1 MLSIRGLAFASV
13 SLLSLSAPAFA
24 QVADKTEK
32 GEESIVVVGTL
43 IRGTEVT
50 GSQTLSVDAAE
61 IAEKGAVSTNE
72 LLGLVPQISNAFN
85 GRFEVDPRGV
95 GTGLSINRPNLRN
108 LPGANSA
115 SGGTAL
121 VLVDGFRM
129 APMGV
134 NQSALDVDVIPSA
147 VIAGLDIVTDG
158 GSSLYGADAV
168 SGVINFR
175 TLRKFEG
182 IKVDL
187 NYGKGDTIK
196 GYSYWD
202 GALTVGKS
210 WATGNAYIS
219 AAYSKRE
226 SVLNNET
233 TWYDPKTYN
242 AAGVGSFTGT
252 QCDTPQQTVSR
263 WFRFGGG
270 TTQFTNN
277 PAAPG
282 AGTFSLGAGCDA
294 LGEGTY
300 SPEVKRYNVY
310 AAVTQEFG
318 ENIDLRV
325 TGYWAKRDSLLPI
338 VPRGFTSAGSGVS
351 GGTLVTM
358 FPAAA
363 ATTPGTTFQVNEGV
377 GFRFSPNAAYV
388 NVPNTVGFETWG
400 VTPELTV
407 KVGSDWQVKTTAHYG
422 RSDNYQ
428 SFPNTNTVLAQCY
441 ITGCAASGTTSAI
454 AAGQLNPLNVA
465 AASAAV
471 INDITDFTTAQQTK
485 QSMFV
490 ARVVAD
496 GPIFPL
502 PGGDAK
508 VAVGL
513 EYQWNKAQS
522 RLNSGRFGA
531 INNAAYQSYS
541 RNSKSAFGELSLPI
555 MPFLDLSAS
564 LRYDDYSDFGSTT
577 NPSLGA
583 AFKPTEWLKIYGHW
597 SKSFNA
603 PTAVDGLGIA
613 TGRFALNQYV
623 ALSTD
628 PTRRPTDPAPVD
640 DALRLGTHAMILD
653 GTKKGTR
660 PQTSKS
666 WAAGFEVTPNR
677 DLNIGAQFYSID
689 FKDILAAVNPQ
700 NLTTYTTNPE
710 LYFYNTGPSTFPA
723 TYAALLA
730 QLTNASQIAI
740 TSDAVALIVDRRT
753 SNIGTAKIEGVDFHI
768 DWRHDYNFGQVS
780 AGISGN
786 KQTKSLTNFGVAV
799 NELPFQP
806 AVTAAFYTGVKVGG
820 FSTRVTVNYTG
831 KFTDP
836 NPNNAGTTGL
846 RVNPFTVINLAMGYE
861 FGEGSGALEGTSLRL
876 GIDNLFEEKPQTTR
890 RGSASIIPYTNW
902 TIGRVF
908 KIGASKKF

>member
-24 QVADKTEK
+24 QDADETEK
-32 GEESIVVVGTL
+32 DEAGIVVVGTL

-134 NQSALDVDVIPSA
+134 NQSSIDVDVIPSA

-219 AAYSKRE
+219 ASYAKRE

-233 TWYDPKTYN
+233 TWYDSKIYN
-242 AAGVGSFTGT
+242 AAGVGTFTGT

-263 WFRFGGG
+263 WFRFGAGSS
-270 TTQFTNN
+270 QFTNN

-282 AGTFSLGAGCDA
+282 AGTFSLGTGCDA
-294 LGEGTY
+294 LGEATY

-325 TGYWAKRDSLLPI
+325 TGYWAKRDTILPI
-338 VPRGFTSAGSGVS
+338 VPRGFTSAGSGVT

-377 GFRFSPNAAYV
+377 GFRFTPNAAYV
-388 NVPNTVGFETWG
+388 NTPNTVGFETWG

-407 KVGSDWQVKTTAHYG
+407 KMGSDWQVKTTAHYG

-428 SFPNTNTVLAQCY
+428 SFPSTNTVLAQCY
-441 ITGCAASGTTSAI
+441 ITGCAASGTTPAI

-471 INDITDFTTAQQTK
+471 ITDITDFTSAQQTK

-513 EYQWNKAQS
+513 EYQSNKAQS
-522 RLNSGRFGA
+522 RLNAGRFGA

-541 RNSKSAFGELSLPI
+541 RNSKSAFGEVSLPV

-623 ALSTD
+623 AGSSD
-628 PTRRPTDPAPVD
+628 PTRRPSDPAPAND
-640 DALRLGTHAMILD
+640 LGFGTHAMILD

-660 PQTSKS
+660 PQTSES
-666 WAAGFEVTPNR
+666 WAVGFEVTPNSG
-677 DLNIGAQFYSID
+677 LNIGAQFYSID

-710 LYFYNTGPSTFPA
+710 LYYYNTGPTTFPA

-730 QLTNASQIAI
+730 QLTNASQISI
-740 TSDAVALIVDRRT
+740 TSDAVAFVVDRRT

-768 DWRHDYNFGQVS
+768 DWRHDYDFGQVS

-786 KQTKSLTNFGVAV
+786 KQTKALTNFGVAV

-806 AVTAAFYTGVKVGG
+806 AITAAFYTGVKVGG

-836 NPNNAGTTGL
+836 NPNNAGTSGL

-861 FGEGSGALEGTSLRL
+861 FGEGTGALEGTSLRL

-890 RGSASIIPYTNW
+890 RGSASFIPYTNW

>member
-1 MLSIRGLAFASV
+1 MRSIRGLAFASV
-13 SLLSLSAPAFA
+13 SLLSLSVPAFA
-24 QVADKTEK
+24 QDAEDTTDEAKD
-32 GEESIVVVGTL
+32 GIVVVGTL

-50 GSQTLSVDAAE
+50 GSQTLSVDAKD
-61 IAEKGAVSTNE
+61 IAEKGAVSTGE
-72 LLGLVPQISNAFN
+72 LLSLVPQISNAFN

-95 GTGLSINRPNLRN
+95 GSGLSINRPNLRN

-129 APMGV
+129 APLGV
-134 NQSALDVDVIPSA
+134 NQSALDVDVLPAA
-147 VIAGLDIVTDG
+147 VIAGMDIVTDG

-175 TLRKFEG
+175 TMRKFDG
-182 IKVDL
+182 LKVDL

-202 GALTVGKS
+202 GALTAGKS
-210 WATGNAYIS
+210 WSTGNAWIS
-219 AAYSKRE
+219 AAYSTRE

-233 TWYDPKTYN
+233 TWYDPKVYN

-294 LGEGTY
+294 IGEATY

-310 AAVTQEFG
+310 AAITQEFG
-318 ENIDLRV
+318 ENVDLRV
-325 TGYWAKRDSLLPI
+325 TGYWAKRDTFLPI
-338 VPRGFTSAGSGVS
+338 VPRGFTSAGSGVT

-377 GFRFSPNAAYV
+377 GFRFTPNAAYV
-388 NVPNTVGFETWG
+388 NTPNTVSFETWG
-400 VTPELTV
+400 FTPELTY
-407 KVGSDWQVKTTAHYG
+407 KLGADWQVKTTAHYG
-422 RSDNYQ
+422 RSDNFQ
-428 SFPNTNTVLAQCY
+428 SFPSTNTVLAQCY
-441 ITGCAASGTTSAI
+441 ITGCAASGSTPAI

-465 AASAAV
+465 AASSAV
-471 INDITDFTTAQQTK
+471 ITAITDFTSAQQTK
-485 QSMFV
+485 QEMFV

-496 GPIFPL
+496 GPIMPL

-508 VAVGL
+508 IAVGL

-522 RLNSGRFGA
+522 RLNAGSFGA
-531 INNAAYQSYS
+531 INSVPFQSYS
-541 RNSKSAFGELSLPI
+541 RNSKSAFGELSLPV
-555 MPFLDLSAS
+555 MPFLDISAS

-577 NPSLGA
+577 NPSIGA
-583 AFKPTEWLKIYGHW
+583 AFKPTEWLKIFGHW

-623 ALSTD
+623 AGSTD
-628 PTRRPTDPAPVD
+628 PTRRPSDPAPAND
-640 DALRLGTHAMILD
+640 LGLGTHAMILD

-660 PQTSKS
+660 PQTSES
-666 WAAGFEVTPNR
+666 WAVGFEVTPNR
-677 DLNIGAQFYSID
+677 DLNFGAQFYSID

-710 LYFYNTGPSTFPA
+710 LYFYNTGPTTFPA
-723 TYAALLA
+723 TYAAIIA
-730 QLTNASQIAI
+730 SLTNGSQITI
-740 TSDAVALIVDRRT
+740 TSDQVALIVDRRT
-753 SNIGTAKIEGVDFHI
+753 SNIGTARIEGVDFHF
-768 DWRHDYNFGQVS
+768 DWRHDYAFGQVF

-786 KQTKSLTNFGVAV
+786 KQTKALTNFGVAV

-806 AVTAAFYTGVKVGG
+806 AVTASFYTGAKVGG

-831 KFTDP
+831 RFTDP

-846 RVNPFTVINLAMGYE
+846 QVSPFTTVNLALGYE
-861 FGEGSGALEGTSLRL
+861 FGEGSGVLEGTQLRL
-876 GIDNLFEEKPQTTR
+876 GVDNLFEEKPETVR
-890 RGSASIIPYTNW
+890 RASASFIPYTNW

-908 KIGASKKF
+908 KMGISKKF